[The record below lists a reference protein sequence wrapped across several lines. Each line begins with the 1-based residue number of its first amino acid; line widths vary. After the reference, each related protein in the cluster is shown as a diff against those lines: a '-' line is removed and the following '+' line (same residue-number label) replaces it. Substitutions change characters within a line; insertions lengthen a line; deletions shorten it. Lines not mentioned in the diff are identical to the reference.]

1 MTNLNHPN
9 QSSMRVLVTGASG
22 LLGQAL
28 VSQLLEAGYIVRA
41 VQHTTSLSLVHNDRR
56 LEVVEADLLDVV
68 RVEEILEEVDFVC
81 HCAGLV
87 SFASARQQEL
97 FAINV
102 TATANLINACLDR
115 PIKKVVHVS
124 SVAALGRSSASG
136 MVDEKT
142 PWKEHARNS
151 QYGKSKYLGELEV
164 WRGMA
169 EGLNAVVVN
178 PSIILGPGDWTKG
191 SASIFKK
198 MYDGFDWYTE
208 GMNGFVDVRDVADA
222 MISLM
227 ESDIVA
233 ERFIV
238 SGDNATYRTVFE
250 QIAAAF
256 GKKPP
261 TKKVTPFLGALAC
274 RLEALRSFFTGQEP
288 LITRET
294 MNTSLACYQ
303 YDNTKLKKAIPGFT
317 YRSLNDTICYCCDR
331 FQQNLNRQH

>member
-1 MTNLNHPN
+1 
-9 QSSMRVLVTGASG
+9 MRVLVTGASG

-28 VSQLLEAGYIVRA
+28 VSQLLEAGYVVRA
-41 VQHTTSLSLVHNDRR
+41 VRNKTPLSIASDDRS
-56 LEVVEADLLDVV
+56 LEVVEADLLDIV
-68 RVEEILEEVDFVC
+68 RVEEILEEVDYVC

-87 SFASARQQEL
+87 SFVSARQQEL

-102 TATANLINACLDR
+102 TATANLVNACLDS
-115 PIKKVVHVS
+115 PVKKLVHVS
-124 SVAALGRSSASG
+124 SVAALGRSGASG
-136 MVDEKT
+136 IVDEKT

-164 WRGMA
+164 WRGIA

-208 GMNGFVDVRDVADA
+208 GMNGFVDVRDVAGA
-222 MISLM
+222 MIALM
-227 ESDIVA
+227 ESDIQA

-238 SGDNATYRTVFE
+238 SGVNAMYQTVFE
-250 QIAAAF
+250 QIAVAF

-274 RLEALRSFFTGQEP
+274 RLEAIRAFFTRQEP

-303 YDNTKLKKAIPGFT
+303 YDNTKLRQAIPGFA
-317 YRSLNDTICYCCDR
+317 YRSLTDTIRYCCDR
-331 FQQNLNRQH
+331 FQQNINKPS

>member
-1 MTNLNHPN
+1 
-9 QSSMRVLVTGASG
+9 MRVLVTGASG

-28 VSQLLEAGYIVRA
+28 VSQLLEAGYVVRA
-41 VQHTTSLSLVHNDRR
+41 VRNKTPLSIASDDRS
-56 LEVVEADLLDVV
+56 LEVVEADLLDIV
-68 RVEEILEEVDFVC
+68 RVEEILEEVDYVC

-87 SFASARQQEL
+87 SFAPARQQEL

-102 TATANLINACLDR
+102 TATANLVNACLDS
-115 PIKKVVHVS
+115 PVKKLVHVS
-124 SVAALGRSSASG
+124 SVAALGRSGASDI
-136 MVDEKT
+136 VDEKT
-142 PWKEHARNS
+142 PWKEHVRNS

-164 WRGMA
+164 WRGIA

-208 GMNGFVDVRDVADA
+208 GMNGFVDVRDVAGA
-222 MISLM
+222 MIALM
-227 ESDIVA
+227 ESDIQA

-238 SGDNATYRTVFE
+238 SGVNAMYQTVFE
-250 QIAAAF
+250 QIAVAF

-274 RLEALRSFFTGQEP
+274 RLEKIRAFFTRQEP

-303 YDNTKLKKAIPGFT
+303 YDNTKLRQAIPGFA
-317 YRSLNDTICYCCDR
+317 YRSLTDTIRYCCDR
-331 FQQNLNRQH
+331 FQQNINKPS